1 MAAALTLPR
10 TPSLRLDGK
19 RALVTG
25 AGRGIGVA
33 CAAALAEAGAHVTL
47 LSRTAPEIEEV
58 AATITA
64 AGGKAACLVAD
75 VTDAERIATLVAS
88 EPPFDI
94 LLNNA
99 GSNRPAH
106 FLDVRPQ
113 DFDAVTMLNLRAAFF
128 TSQAVASVL
137 AKAKKPGSIIHMS
150 SQMGHVGGAHRTV
163 YCATKHAIEGLTKAM
178 AIDLGPLGIRVNSIG
193 PTFIETPLTR
203 PFFEEAGFR
212 ERVLGKIKLGRVGQV
227 EDLMGAVVFLASEAS
242 AMMTGSAMIID
253 GGWTAE

>member
-47 LSRTAPEIEEV
+47 LSRTSPEIEEV
-58 AATITA
+58 AAAITA
-64 AGGKAACLVAD
+64 AGGEAACLVAD
-75 VTDAERIATLVAS
+75 VTDAERIAALVAG
-88 EPPFDI
+88 EVPFDI

-106 FLDVRPQ
+106 FLDVLTE
-113 DFDAVTMLNLRAAFF
+113 DFDAVAALNLRATFF
-128 TSQAVASVL
+128 TSQAVARVL
-137 AKAKKPGSIIHMS
+137 AKARKTGSIIHMS

-212 ERVLGKIKLGRVGQV
+212 ERVLTKIKLGRVGQV
-227 EDLMGAVVFLASEAS
+227 EDLMGAVVFLASDAS

-253 GGWTAE
+253 GGWTAD